1 MGTVNIRELSRKTG
15 EVVEEVVTTGR
26 PTLVTRHG
34 RVVAALVPIDE
45 EALEDFV
52 LANAP
57 EFVASMAEADE
68 DLRAGRSRPAFA
80 LLDALDE
87 EEGSEVAS
95 PAS

>member
-15 EVVEEVVTTGR
+15 EVVEEVVNTGR
-26 PTLVTRHG
+26 PALVTRHG
-34 RVVAALVPIDE
+34 RVVAALVAVDA

-80 LLDALDE
+80 VLDE
-87 EEGSEVAS
+87 LEGEGSEVAS